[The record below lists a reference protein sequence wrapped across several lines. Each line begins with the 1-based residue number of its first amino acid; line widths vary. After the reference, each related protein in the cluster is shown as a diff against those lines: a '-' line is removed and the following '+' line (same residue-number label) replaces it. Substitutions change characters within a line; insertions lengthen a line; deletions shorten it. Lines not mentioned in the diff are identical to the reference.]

1 MNFSY
6 QVGREKYFNKL
17 QAIQQNLKTGEPIK
31 LSTPYG
37 VDSDFSIEPEATLQ
51 TLMKD
56 RLIELR
62 DSYKKIKLYY
72 SGGSDSHLIL
82 ENVISND
89 IHIDE
94 IVCLKSG
101 IPTAD
106 YEIENYA
113 DPVLKRHK
121 DKLRG
126 TTISIKT
133 LTLDDY
139 RNYFKQGVTQE
150 KIRSGAAGTHN
161 YIRLHWPLDMYGQE
175 PNDGVLQI
183 RGMEKPKI
191 IKHGDDYYT
200 YFLDGDLEPHTNN
213 HQFFSIDKK
222 IQCKQSHMFLNTYKT
237 LEVKNESDIWNEEKA
252 WNESIGR
259 NIRAQIL
266 PSKNVFFGAT
276 DNHIVHKGLKLY
288 YHNRKEQMA
297 LTWCQE
303 NCPDLLQSWYENVE
317 QLKDITNNKWW
328 NDGHPEMG
336 SVGVFTDFYCLTRND
351 TKTVDQLFP
360 DGFKP

>member
-1 MNFSY
+1 MFY
-6 QVGREKYFNKL
+6 YKVGTEKYHNKL
-17 QAIQQNLKTGEPIK
+17 QAIQQNLKTGDPIRFI
-31 LSTPYG
+31 TPY
-37 VDSDFSIEPEATLQ
+37 DDNNFFTEPEESLQ
-51 TLMKD
+51 SLIVK
-56 RLIELR
+56 RLRELR
-62 DSYKKIKLYY
+62 DTYKEIKLYY

-82 ENVISND
+82 ENIITND
-89 IHIDE
+89 IKIDE

-113 DPVLKRHK
+113 EPVLKKHMN
-121 DKLRG
+121 KLHG
-126 TTISIKT
+126 TKISIKT
-133 LTLDDY
+133 PTLDDY

-161 YIRLHWPLDMYGQE
+161 YLRLHWPLDMYGQE

-200 YFLDGDLEPHTNN
+200 YFLDGELEPHANN
-213 HQFFSIDKK
+213 HQFFSIDQK
-222 IQCKQSHMFLNTYKT
+222 IHCKQSHMFLQTYKT
-237 LEVKNESDIWNEEKA
+237 LGVKAESDIWNEEQA
-252 WNESIGR
+252 WNDSIGR
-259 NIRAQIL
+259 YISGQPL
-266 PSKNVFFGAT
+266 PSKEIFFDST

-288 YHNRKEQMA
+288 YSNRKEQMA

-317 QLKDITNNKWW
+317 QLKDITDNKWW

-336 SVGVFTDFYCLTRND
+336 TIGVFSDFYCLTKND
-351 TKTVDQLFP
+351 TKSVDELYP
-360 DGFKP
+360 NGFEMQ